1 MMNNREHP
9 LIAAIKRTL
18 ADPGATRRMVLE
30 QGKAFVYLSDDDQFI
45 VTEWPDGRIEKKP
58 FQPMN
63 AKGAEGRTLL
73 LAFHS
78 RSDLLK
84 GSLSNDC
91 DDRSI

>member
-58 FQPMN
+58 FQPMDAN
-63 AKGAEGRTLL
+63 GADG
-73 LAFHS
+73 
-78 RSDLLK
+78 
-84 GSLSNDC
+84 
-91 DDRSI
+91 

>member
-30 QGKAFVYLSDDDQFI
+30 QGKAFVYLSDNEQFI

-58 FQPMN
+58 FQPTD
-63 AKGAEGRTLL
+63 AKGA
-73 LAFHS
+73 
-78 RSDLLK
+78 
-84 GSLSNDC
+84 
-91 DDRSI
+91 DD

>member
-30 QGKAFVYLSDDDQFI
+30 QGKAFVYLSDDEQFI

-58 FQPMN
+58 FQPTDI
-63 AKGAEGRTLL
+63 EE
-73 LAFHS
+73 
-78 RSDLLK
+78 
-84 GSLSNDC
+84 
-91 DDRSI
+91 DDG